1 MLDINY
7 IRDNR
12 KTVEKACTNKG
23 LNPDVVGNLLEVDI
37 KRRDLMGKVQA
48 LRAQR
53 NTLNESL
60 KQKRTEELLAQ
71 AAKQKKDLQDIEP
84 QLRTVELEFN
94 ELMLQVPNVPLND
107 VPIGK
112 DESGNKKIKD
122 WGKKPKF
129 DFKPKEHMDLGV
141 KLGMLDLER
150 GSKVAGFR
158 GYYLKNDGV
167 LMQNA
172 LMQFALKKF
181 MEKGFTPVIPPIIN
195 KRQAFINSGH
205 FPWGE
210 SEAYKLAESLPAGRQ
225 DDTDPKN
232 DYFLAGTAEVPLVS
246 MYAGET
252 FKESDLPIK
261 MVGYSPCY
269 RREIGSYG
277 KDTKGFYRVHEFTK
291 IEQVVICK
299 NDLEVSK
306 KWHEK
311 MLEFSEE
318 ILQELGLH
326 YQVLLMCT
334 GDMGEPQAKKYDLE
348 TWMPGRNGYGETGSD
363 SIMTD
368 FQSRRANI
376 KYINSKGETEYVHM
390 LNNTALPSVR
400 PLIAIWE
407 TYQQKDGSIKVP
419 PVLVPYMGKE
429 VITGEKNNR

>member
-7 IRDNR
+7 IRDNI
-12 KTVEKACTNKG
+12 KKVETACANKG
-23 LNPDVVGNLLEVDI
+23 LNPKVVGNLLEIDK
-37 KRRDLMGKVQA
+37 KRRELMGEVQA

-53 NTLNESL
+53 NTLNNKL
-60 KQKRTEELLAQ
+60 KQKRTNELLKK
-71 AAKQKKDLQDIEP
+71 AAKQKKTLQDIEP
-84 QLRTVELEFN
+84 QLKTVEAEYN
-94 ELMLQVPNVPLND
+94 ELMLQIPNVPLKD

-112 DESGNKKIKD
+112 DESGNKQVKT

-129 DFKPKEHMDLGV
+129 NFTPKDHIELGTS
-141 KLGMLDLER
+141 LDMLDLER

-158 GYYLKNDGV
+158 GYFLKNDGV

-172 LMQFALKKF
+172 LMQFSLKKF
-181 MEKGFTPVIPPIIN
+181 IDKGYAPVIPPIIN
-195 KRQAFINSGH
+195 RRSAFVNSGH

-210 SEAYKLAESLPAGRQ
+210 SEAYKLAE
-225 DDTDPKN
+225 DETDPKN

-246 MYAGET
+246 LYAGET
-252 FKESDLPIK
+252 LKEKDLPIK

-269 RREIGSYG
+269 RREIGNYG

-299 NDLEVSK
+299 NDLEESI

-348 TWMPGRNGYGETGSD
+348 TWMPGRGGYGETGSD

-368 FQSRRANI
+368 FQSRRAGI
-376 KYINSKGETEYVHM
+376 KYVTKQGETKFVHM

-400 PLIAIWE
+400 ALIAIWE
-407 TYQQKDGSIKVP
+407 TYQQKDGSVKVP

-429 VITGEKNNR
+429 VITGEKKGK

>member
-7 IRDNR
+7 IRDNQD
-12 KTVEKACTNKG
+12 KVAKACTNKG
-23 LNPDVVGNLLEVDI
+23 LNPDVVGNLLEIDI

-48 LRAQR
+48 LRAIR

-60 KQKRTEELLAQ
+60 KQKRTNELLAQ
-71 AAKQKKDLQDIEP
+71 AAEQKKALQDIEP
-84 QLRTVELEFN
+84 QLKTIESEYN
-94 ELMLQVPNVPLND
+94 DLMLQIPNVPLSD
-107 VPIGK
+107 VPIGR
-112 DESGNKKIKD
+112 DESGNKKVKD
-122 WGKKPKF
+122 WGEKPKF
-129 DFKPKEHMDLGV
+129 DFEPKEHMDLGL
-141 KLGMLDLER
+141 KLGMLDLAR

-158 GYYLKNDGV
+158 GYFLTNDGV

-181 MEKGFTPVIPPIIN
+181 MEKGFTPVIPPIVN

-210 SEAYKLAESLPAGRQ
+210 SEAYKLAEDES
-225 DDTDPKN
+225 DPKN

-252 FKESDLPIK
+252 LAEKDLPIK

-291 IEQVVICK
+291 IEQVVLCK

-306 KWHEK
+306 KWHED
-311 MLEFSEE
+311 MLKFSEE

-326 YQVLLMCT
+326 YQVILMCT

-376 KYINSKGETEYVHM
+376 KYLNSKGETEYVHM

-400 PLIAIWE
+400 SLIAIWE

-429 VITGEKNNR
+429 VITGEKNNK

>member
-1 MLDINY
+1 MLDINF
-7 IRDNR
+7 IKDNQ
-12 KTVEKACTNKG
+12 KIVEKACTNKG
-23 LNPDVVGNLLEVDI
+23 LNPNVVTNLLEIDV
-37 KRRDLMGKVQA
+37 KRRELMGAVQG
-48 LRAQR
+48 LRAKR

-60 KQKRTEELLAQ
+60 KKERTDDLLSQ
-71 AAKQKKDLQDIEP
+71 AAEQKKDLQNIEP
-84 QLRTVELEFN
+84 QLRQVEAEFGA
-94 ELMLQVPNVPLND
+94 LMLQIPNVPLED
-107 VPIGK
+107 VPVGK
-112 DESGNKKIKD
+112 DESGNKKLKD

-129 DFKPKEHMDLGV
+129 DFEPKDHIELGTS
-141 KLGMLDLER
+141 LDILDLDR

-172 LMQFALKKF
+172 LMQFSLKKF
-181 MEKGFTPVIPPIIN
+181 IEKGFTPVIPPVIN
-195 KRQAFINSGH
+195 RRSAFVNSGH

-210 SEAYKLAESLPAGRQ
+210 SEAYKLAE
-225 DDTDPKN
+225 DETDPEN

-252 FKESDLPIK
+252 LKEKDLPIK

-291 IEQVVICK
+291 IEQVVLCK

-348 TWMPGRNGYGETGSD
+348 AWMTGRDDYGETGSD

-376 KYINSKGETEYVHM
+376 KYVASNGETKFVHM

-400 PLIAIWE
+400 VLIAIWE
-407 TYQQKDGSIKVP
+407 TYQQKDGSIKIP

-429 VITGEKNNR
+429 VITSEKKDK